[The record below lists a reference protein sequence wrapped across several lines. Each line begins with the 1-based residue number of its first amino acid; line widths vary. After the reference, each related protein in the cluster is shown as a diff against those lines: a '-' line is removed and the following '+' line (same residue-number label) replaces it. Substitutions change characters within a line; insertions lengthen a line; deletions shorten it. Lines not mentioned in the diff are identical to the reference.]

1 MSGDTEIRVTRADFF
16 DRRHAEAIVSLMD
29 LYARDPMGGGRPLP
43 PERLARLPDALAS
56 RPQAF
61 SVLAFHED
69 RAAGLVNC
77 FESFSTF
84 ACQPLVN
91 VHDVV
96 VHPGLR
102 GRGIAAAMLGL
113 VEQIARDRGCCKLT
127 MEVLEGNHAARRAYR
142 RCGFAPYRLRPDDGV
157 AMFWEKQLPPQGR
170 ATQGS
175 QGLV

>member
-1 MSGDTEIRVTRADFF
+1 MSGGKPVHVIEADFS
-16 DRRHAEAIVSLMD
+16 DRRHAEALVSLMD

-43 PERLARLPDALAS
+43 AERLARLPAALGS
-56 RPQAF
+56 RPEAF
-61 SVLAFHED
+61 SVLAFDEE

-96 VHPGLR
+96 VHPEFR
-102 GRGIAAAMLGL
+102 GRGIAAAMLGM

-127 MEVLEGNHAARRAYR
+127 MEVLEGNHAARRAYS
-142 RCGFAPYRLRPDDGV
+142 RCGFAPYRLRLEDGV
-157 AMFWEKQLPPQGR
+157 AMFWEKKLTPPSTR
-170 ATQGS
+170 GS
-175 QGLV
+175 VRK